1 MKNYSR
7 KEALSKQTAN
17 ISILKES
24 GYEDVEEYVLISFY
38 CKVFNEFSGTEE
50 YEELHPNITFE
61 TASDLSDFVYGY

>member
-7 KEALSKQTAN
+7 KEALAKQTAN

-38 CKVFNEFSGTEE
+38 CKVFNEFSGIEE
-50 YEELHPNITFE
+50 YEELYPNITFE

>member
-50 YEELHPNITFE
+50 Y
-61 TASDLSDFVYGY
+61 